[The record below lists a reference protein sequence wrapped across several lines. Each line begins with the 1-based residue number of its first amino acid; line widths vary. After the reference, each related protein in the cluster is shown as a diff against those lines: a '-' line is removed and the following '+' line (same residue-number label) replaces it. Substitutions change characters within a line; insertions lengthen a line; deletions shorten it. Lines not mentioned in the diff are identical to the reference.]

1 MEFIPSS
8 IQNEDAPGAD
18 AEAEVMDRLKNAF
31 SPGDHGVIY
40 YRFPIKDRAGER
52 FDKEPDFVLLT
63 QELGLVVIEVKGYQ
77 IDHIESIEGQ
87 IWNLQNISQPRS
99 QPYSQAREQAFF
111 LQSHFLKEP
120 SLRDDHGNSKIPVNF
135 LVALPNITAD
145 EWASNR
151 FADTPSVRVLT
162 ADDLTPQSLR
172 TELRELPGEGLT
184 QKEFQNARAALSGG
198 EVISDKR
205 GQSPSDAET
214 KGELY
219 EQVERGLKQLD
230 RRQEE
235 VGLQVPPGPQQIRGI
250 AGSGKTVLLAMKAA
264 AMHTTHPDWKI
275 ALTFNTRSL
284 YDSIRSTVRRFTAH
298 FSEGEPDWERLDVLH
313 AWGGSSE
320 HGLYY
325 KIAQSAGV
333 PANTVADAKRK
344 FGNGSPAEL
353 LSQSCAELRN
363 SANIQEEYD
372 AILIDEAQDLE
383 PPFYRMCYD
392 ALKEPKRLIWAYD
405 EAQNLTSLSAP
416 TPSSIF
422 DTEEGGPEVDLSGSY
437 KGGILKSQIMRRS
450 YRSPR
455 DITMTAH
462 ALGMGLKR
470 PEGAVQAITQKAQWE
485 DIGYRVLEGDFRE
498 TGEEVRITRPAKNSP
513 HPLQDEEDARPFVRF
528 EPFDEKDDELE
539 YVTESIRCDIEEE
552 GLDPEQ
558 IMVICLGSPNRARKT
573 GTKLS
578 QRLDDHSIKGNRV
591 WKGNTSIFAREGEVT
606 ISGINRAKGNEAAM
620 VYVLNLEKTEQSNW
634 HNSTIQARN
643 KAFVAI
649 TRSRAWC
656 TITGTGEDV
665 AIFDE
670 LDEIID
676 EATSENPIIEFPVPA
691 DENQGPYSDETMA
704 TTIDQFVDDI
714 NDAVTTV
721 DVNCPVDECG
731 FTGSAPLVS
740 RHVTGTGDL
749 NHDWSFLGYDGPAEF
764 IEEHSE

>member
-8 IQNEDAPGAD
+8 IQNENSPGAT
-18 AEAEVMDRLKNAF
+18 AEAKVMERLKNAF
-31 SPGDHGVIY
+31 GPGDTGVIY
-40 YRFPIKDRAGER
+40 YRFPIRDRAGER

-63 QELGLVVIEVKGYQ
+63 KEHGLVVIEVKGYH
-77 IDHIESIEGQ
+77 IDHITAIEGQ
-87 IWNLQNISQPRS
+87 VWDLKDTSQDSSR
-99 QPYSQAREQAFF
+99 PYSQAREQAFF
-111 LQSHFLKEP
+111 FQSHFLKEHT
-120 SLRDDHGNSKIPVNF
+120 LRDDRGNSKIPVNY
-135 LVALPNITAD
+135 LVALPNITID
-145 EWASNR
+145 EWSNR
-151 FADTPSVRVLT
+151 GFDETPSIQVLT
-162 ADDLTPQSLR
+162 ADELTPQSLR
-172 TELRELPGEGLT
+172 TTLRELPGRELSEET
-184 QKEFQNARAALSGG
+184 FRDARAALSGG

-214 KGELY
+214 KSDLY
-219 EQVERGLKQLD
+219 EQVERGLKRLD

-264 AMHTTHPDWKI
+264 AMHTTNPDWKI

-284 YDSIRSTVRRFTAH
+284 YDTIRSTVRRFTAH
-298 FSEGEPDWERLDVLH
+298 FSEDEPDWERLDVLH

-353 LSQSCAELRN
+353 LSQSCAELRK

-392 ALKEPKRLIWAYD
+392 ALKKPKRLIWAYD

-422 DTEEGGPEVDLSGSY
+422 ETEDGGPEVDLSGSY

-462 ALGMGLKR
+462 VLGMGLKR
-470 PEGAVQAITQKAQWE
+470 PEGAVQAITQKANWE

-498 TGEEVRITRPAKNSP
+498 TGEEVRITRPDDNSP
-513 HPLQDEEDARPFVRF
+513 HPLQDETAARPFVRF

-539 YVTESIRCDIEEE
+539 YVSEAIRRDIEEE

-558 IMVICLGSPNRARKT
+558 IMVICLGSPRRARKT
-573 GTKLS
+573 GTQLS
-578 QRLDDHSIKGNRV
+578 QKLDSHSIDGNRV

-656 TITGTGEDV
+656 TITGTGDDV

-676 EATSENPIIEFPVPA
+676 ETTSDDPIIEFPAPS
-691 DENQGPYSDETMA
+691 DENQGPYSDETIA

-714 NDAVTTV
+714 DDAVTAI
-721 DVNCPVDECG
+721 DVNCPVTECG
-731 FTGSAPLVS
+731 FTGSVPLVS

>member
-8 IQNEDAPGAD
+8 IQNDESPGAD
-18 AEAEVMDRLKNAF
+18 AESEVMDRLKNTF
-31 SPGDHGVIY
+31 GPGDHGIIY

-52 FDKEPDFVLLT
+52 FDKEPDFVLLS
-63 QELGLVVIEVKGYQ
+63 QEQGLVVIEVKGYQ
-77 IDHIESIEGQ
+77 INHINSIEGQ
-87 IWNLQNISQPRS
+87 VWNLKNISQERE

-120 SLRDDHGNSKIPVNF
+120 TLRDERGNSKIPVNY
-135 LVALPNITAD
+135 LVALPNVTAS
-145 EWASNR
+145 EWSSNG
-151 FADTPSVRVLT
+151 FDDTPSVRVLT

-172 TELRELPGEGLT
+172 TEIQELPGGELT
-184 QKEFQNARAALSGG
+184 RKEFQQARAALSGG
-198 EVISDKR
+198 EVISNKR
-205 GQSPSDAET
+205 GQPPTDAET

-219 EQVERGLKQLD
+219 EQVERGLKELD

-298 FSEGEPDWERLDVLH
+298 FSEDEPDWERLDVLH
-313 AWGGSSE
+313 AWGGSTE
-320 HGLYY
+320 YGLYY

-333 PANTVADAKRK
+333 APNTVSDAKQQ

-353 LSQSCAELRN
+353 LSQSCAELRQ
-363 SANIQEEYD
+363 SGNIQEEYD

-422 DTEEGGPEVDLSGSY
+422 DTEQGGPEVDLSGSY

-462 ALGMGLKR
+462 VLGMGLKR
-470 PEGAVQAITQKAQWE
+470 PDGAVQAITQKAKWE
-485 DIGYRVLEGDFRE
+485 DIGYQVLEGDFRE
-498 TGEEVRITRPAKNSP
+498 TGEEVRITRPIENSP
-513 HPLQDEEDARPFVRF
+513 HPLQDEENARPFVRF
-528 EPFDEKDDELE
+528 EPFENKGDELDH
-539 YVTESIRCDIEEE
+539 VADSIRCDIEEE

-558 IMVICLGSPNRARKT
+558 IMVVCLGSPRQARDT

-578 QRLDDHSIKGNRV
+578 QRLNEYSIEGNRV
-591 WKGNTSIFAREGEVT
+591 WKGNTSIFAREDEVT

-620 VYVLNLEKTEQSNW
+620 VYVVGLEETEQSNW
-634 HNSTIQARN
+634 HNSLIQARN

-656 TITGTGEDV
+656 TITGTGSDV

-670 LDEIID
+670 LNEIIN
-676 EATSENPIIEFPVPA
+676 ETTSENPVIEFPAPS
-691 DENQGPYSDETMA
+691 DENQGPYSDETIA

-714 NDAVTTV
+714 DRAVTSV
-721 DVNCPVDECG
+721 DVDCPVQECG
-731 FTGSAPLVS
+731 FTGSAPLVA

-764 IEEHSE
+764 IKEETE